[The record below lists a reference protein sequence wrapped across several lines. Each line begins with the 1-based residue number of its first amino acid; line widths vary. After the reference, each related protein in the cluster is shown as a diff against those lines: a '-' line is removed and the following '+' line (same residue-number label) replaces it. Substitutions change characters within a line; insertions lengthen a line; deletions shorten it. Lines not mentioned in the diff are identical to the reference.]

1 MRTKILALSAV
12 LGALS
17 SVSVMAQ
24 TNVYSQNAVGYINL
38 TIPAA
43 SYSILTCP
51 LICSPD
57 NTLNTVLPNTNGQ
70 YKHATVYQMSNGV
83 YTVTEVGVGTAANAS
98 GWSGG
103 GADVT
108 LSPGQAVFFY
118 NSTAAAMTTTFVG
131 TVPQGVLTNSLTPG
145 FNLVGSI
152 VPASGDL
159 PTNSITQ
166 LTNVFKHDYIF
177 TYDPTNGGYSAK
189 DTIVAPGNG
198 TGYNSEFASGDPV
211 IDQVG
216 YGFFYWNNQATN
228 NPWVENFTIN
238 P

>member
-24 TNVYSQNAVGYINL
+24 TNVYSQNAVGYINV
-38 TIPAA
+38 TFPPA
-43 SYSILTCP
+43 SYTLLTCP

-70 YKHATVYQMSNGV
+70 YKKAIVYAFSGGN
-83 YTVTEVGVGTAANAS
+83 YTVTEVGASTAAYPT
-98 GWSGG
+98 GWAGG
-103 GADVT
+103 GADIT
-108 LSPGQAVFFY
+108 LTPGSAVFFY
-118 NSTAAAMTTTFVG
+118 NSTANAMGATMVG
-131 TVPQGVLTNSLTPG
+131 TVPQGSLTNTLIPG
-145 FNLVGSI
+145 YNLVGSI

-159 PTNSITQ
+159 STNPITQ
-166 LTNVFKHDYIF
+166 LTNIFKKDFVY
-177 TYDPTNGGYSAK
+177 TYDPTNGGYSQK
-189 DTIVAPGNG
+189 DIVSAPGLNQ
-198 TGYNSEFASGDPV
+198 GYNGQWVQGDPI